1 MIAIVDLGIGNF
13 SNVAKAVD
21 GKVTADQYEIEK
33 AEKIVLPGVGSFHTV
48 ASELERLRGVL
59 LDRISEGI
67 PVLGI
72 CLGMQVLTEDS
83 EEGSGKG
90 LGVIPGRTV
99 RLTGKR
105 LPHIGWNSVRFK
117 KSQCLFED
125 IDDNSYFYFVHTYRI
140 DVPEEFIQAYSE
152 HDAEIFPAAIKK
164 DNIYGVQFH
173 PEKSGENGK
182 KLLRNFSKMGV

>member
-13 SNVAKAVD
+13 SNVAKAVG
-21 GKVTADQYEIEK
+21 GKVTANQYEIEK

-59 LDRISEGI
+59 LDRIGEGI

-72 CLGMQVLTEDS
+72 CLGMQVLTEES

-99 RLTGKR
+99 RLPGKR
-105 LPHIGWNSVRFK
+105 LPHIGWNSVSVE
-117 KSQCLFED
+117 KSRPLFEG

-140 DVPEEFIQAYSE
+140 DVPEEFVQASSE
-152 HDAEIFPAAIKK
+152 HDGKVFPVAIKK

-173 PEKSGENGK
+173 PEKSGESGK
-182 KLLRNFSKMGV
+182 KLLRNFSKMVV

>member
-21 GKVTADQYEIEK
+21 GKATSDQYEIEK
-33 AEKIVLPGVGSFHTV
+33 AEKIVLPGVGSFHAV
-48 ASELERLRGVL
+48 ASEMERLRGVL

-105 LPHIGWNSVRFK
+105 LPHIGWNSVRMEK
-117 KSQCLFED
+117 PQRLFEN
-125 IDDNSYFYFVHTYRI
+125 IDDSSYFYFVHTYRVE
-140 DVPEEFIQAYSE
+140 VPEEFIQASSE
-152 HDAEIFPAAIKK
+152 HDGEVFPVAIKS
-164 DNIYGVQFH
+164 DNVYGVQFH

-182 KLLRNFSKMGV
+182 RLLRNFSRMEA

>member
-1 MIAIVDLGIGNF
+1 M
-13 SNVAKAVD
+13 
-21 GKVTADQYEIEK
+21 
-33 AEKIVLPGVGSFHTV
+33 
-48 ASELERLRGVL
+48 ERLRGVL

-105 LPHIGWNSVRFK
+105 LPHIGWNSVRMEK
-117 KSQCLFED
+117 PQRLFEN
-125 IDDNSYFYFVHTYRI
+125 IDDNSYFYFVHTYRVE
-140 DVPEEFIQAYSE
+140 VPEEFIQASSE
-152 HDAEIFPAAIKK
+152 HDGEVFPVAIKS
-164 DNIYGVQFH
+164 DNVYGVQFH

-182 KLLRNFSKMGV
+182 RLLRNFSRMEA

>member
-21 GKVTADQYEIEK
+21 GKVTSDPYEIEK
-33 AEKIVLPGVGSFHTV
+33 AEKIVLPGVGSFHAV
-48 ASELERLRGVL
+48 ASELEKLRGVL
-59 LDRISEGI
+59 LDRIGEGV

-72 CLGMQVLTEDS
+72 CLGMQVLTEES

-99 RLTGKR
+99 KLLGKR
-105 LPHIGWNSVRFK
+105 LPHIGWNSVSFE
-117 KSQCLFED
+117 KSPPLFEG
-125 IDDNSYFYFVHTYRI
+125 IDNNSYFYFVHTYRI
-140 DVPEEFIQAYSE
+140 KVPEELVQASSE
-152 HDAEIFPAAIKK
+152 HDGEVFPVAIKW

-173 PEKSGENGK
+173 PEKSSENGK
-182 KLLRNFSKMGV
+182 KLLRNFSRMEV